1 MTEEQGVFMKY
12 YINTLISFVHILE
25 HRSLKT
31 ILVGALAC
39 ALIMPNPCFAMP
51 FEGQDMLIAAPSP
64 IAVETGKE
72 IHKLGGNVF
81 DVAVAVA
88 LSLSVTSPYFA
99 SLGGG
104 GFALLKKEGEAVKAL
119 DFRETAPAQTDEN
132 YYSNLKEGSS
142 WNGGAAVGVPGIP
155 AGLYEIHK
163 TYGKLKWEQLF
174 TRPLQ
179 QAIQGFPVS
188 GEWYNYTN
196 SQKGRFNAKGKQV
209 FLKKEGTAYVPGE
222 IMKQPDLYQALKLF
236 RDKKLE
242 GFYTGAV
249 ASDIAQTVQKEGG
262 VLTVEDLKNYKVKW
276 REPLHTKFQG
286 HDIFLM
292 PPPSSGGVVI
302 KTALALVEKLDVKKH
317 EYMSAD
323 EFHML
328 AEVMS
333 KSFRGRALL
342 GDPDFTPLPLDRLMS
357 EEYLNELAKNIK
369 PKYSKKMKPLDE
381 KFLGPESTETT
392 HFVVMNKKGE
402 SVSMTIT
409 LNGNYGSGVTSNKYG
424 IALNNEMDDFQAV
437 PGKANIYG
445 LLHSKTNYVQ
455 AGKRPLSSMSPTLVL
470 KDNATVMALGAPGG
484 PRIINGVF
492 QTLYRVL
499 VNGLNVEKAIMTPRL
514 HHQFE
519 PNILF
524 YEKQRFTPETLKMLR
539 MRKHTLKETF
549 GVAKVSAVR
558 INEKGFLEAYSDF
571 RGEGAVGGF

>member
-1 MTEEQGVFMKY
+1 MKY
-12 YINTLISFVHILE
+12 STNNKSLGFRAVKTLFLSVALLSLLIPQIS
-25 HRSLKT
+25 
-31 ILVGALAC
+31 
-39 ALIMPNPCFAMP
+39 PAMP

-72 IHKLGGNVF
+72 IYKRGGNVF

-104 GFALLKKEGEAVKAL
+104 GFALVKKEGEAVKAL
-119 DFRETAPAQTDEN
+119 DFRETAPAKTDEN
-132 YYSNLKEGSS
+132 YFSQLAEGSS
-142 WNGGAAVGVPGIP
+142 WNGGPAVGVPGIP

-163 TYGKLKWEQLF
+163 NYGKLKWEQLF

-188 GEWYNYTN
+188 SEWHRYTD
-196 SQKGRFNAKGKQV
+196 SQKNRFNSKSKNV
-209 FLKKEGTAYVPGE
+209 FLKKDGSAYVPGE
-222 IMKQPDLYQALKLF
+222 VMKQPELYEALKLF

-242 GFYTGAV
+242 GFYSGPV
-249 ASDIAQTVQKEGG
+249 AADIAQSVQKEGG
-262 VLTVEDLKNYKVKW
+262 VLSVEDLKNYKVKW
-276 REPLHTKFQG
+276 REPLVAKFQG
-286 HDIFLM
+286 HDIYLM

-302 KTALALVEKLDVKKH
+302 KTALALVEKLDLKKH
-317 EYMSAD
+317 AYLSAD

-328 AEVMS
+328 AEIMG

-342 GDPDFTPLPLDRLMS
+342 GDPDFTDLPTDKILS
-357 EEYLNELAKNIK
+357 EDYINELAKNIK

-381 KFLGPESTETT
+381 KFLDKESTETT

-402 SVSMTIT
+402 AVSMTIT
-409 LNGNYGSGVTSNKYG
+409 LNGNYGSGVTSQRYG
-424 IALNNEMDDFQAV
+424 IALNNEMDDFQAI
-437 PGKANIYG
+437 PGKSNVYG
-445 LLHSKTNYVQ
+445 LLHSKTNYVK

-470 KDNATVMALGAPGG
+470 QNDKTVMALGAPGG
-484 PRIINGVF
+484 PRIISGVF

-499 VNGLNVEKAIMTPRL
+499 VNNLNVEKAIMTPRL

-519 PNILF
+519 PHVLF
-524 YEKQRFTPETLKMLR
+524 YENQNFTPETLRLLK
-539 MRKHTLKETF
+539 MRKHTLKSTH
-549 GVAKVSAVR
+549 GVAKVSAIR

-571 RGEGAVGGF
+571 RGESAVGGF

>member
-1 MTEEQGVFMKY
+1 MKY
-12 YINTLISFVHILE
+12 NTHTLFFTKVLKPLSLKNLWLSFVLCTLIAPST
-25 HRSLKT
+25 SWS
-31 ILVGALAC
+31 
-39 ALIMPNPCFAMP
+39 MP

-104 GFALLKKEGEAVKAL
+104 GFALVKKEGEAVKAL
-119 DFRETAPAQTDEN
+119 DFRETAPAKTHEN
-132 YYSNLKEGSS
+132 YYSSLAEGSS

-155 AGLYEIHK
+155 AGLFEIHK

-188 GEWYNYTN
+188 GEWYNYTL
-196 SQKGRFNAKGKQV
+196 SQKDRFNAKGKQV
-209 FLKKEGTAYVPGE
+209 FLKKNGTPYVPGE
-222 IMKQPDLYQALKLF
+222 TIKQPDLYHALKLF

-242 GFYTGAV
+242 GFYSGAV
-249 ASDIAQTVQKEGG
+249 AADIAQTVQKEGG
-262 VLTVEDLKNYKVKW
+262 VLSVEDLKNYKVKW
-276 REPLHTKFQG
+276 REPMQTKFQG
-286 HDIFLM
+286 HDIYLM

-302 KTALALVEKLDVKKH
+302 KTALALVEKLDLKKYG
-317 EYMSAD
+317 YMSAD
-323 EFHML
+323 EYHML

-342 GDPDFTPLPLDRLMS
+342 GDPDYTPLPLDKLLS
-357 EEYLNELAKNIK
+357 EDYINELAKNIK

-381 KFLGPESTETT
+381 SFLGPESTETT

-402 SVSMTIT
+402 AVSMTIT
-409 LNGNYGSGVTSNKYG
+409 LNGNYGSGVSSNKYG
-424 IALNNEMDDFQAV
+424 IALNNEMDDFQAI
-437 PGKANIYG
+437 PGQANIYG
-445 LLHSKTNYVQ
+445 LLHSKTNYVH

-470 KDNATVMALGAPGG
+470 KDNSTVMALGAPGG

-499 VNGLNVEKAIMTPRL
+499 VNELDVEKAIMTPRL

-524 YEKQRFTPETLKMLR
+524 YEQQNFTPETLRLLK
-539 MRKHTLKETF
+539 MRKHTLKATR

-558 INEKGFLEAYSDF
+558 INKKGFLEAYSDF
-571 RGEGAVGGF
+571 RGEGAVGGY